1 LKATATANPRI
12 LEWEGVLN
20 ARDTGG
26 IPAATGTIRRGAL
39 VRSGV
44 LNGLTPAGVEALTEH
59 GVRTVIDVRAA
70 DEIAD
75 HWDRYPL
82 REHPIVGYRNLSFTA
97 GHDER
102 MRDQVRAVYAA
113 AQSREEIN
121 RLDLDNHR
129 DGIAAIVAA
138 IADAPPGGVLIHCHA
153 GKDRTGL
160 VVALTLSAIGVSD
173 EDIADD
179 YALSQLVLD
188 ELVREWFAYI
198 GAAASEQGRLR
209 ALADPSR
216 DAMLGTL
223 DHLHQRYGGA
233 QAYLLGAGVTEAQLA
248 RLLARLVDADG
259 SSQA

>member
-1 LKATATANPRI
+1 MNSAPTVNPRI
-12 LEWEGVLN
+12 LDWEGVLN

-26 IPAATGTIRRGAL
+26 IPAATGTIIRGGL
-39 VRSGV
+39 IRSGV
-44 LNGLTPAGVEALTEH
+44 LNGLTPTGIAALTAH

-82 REHPIVGYRNLSFTA
+82 RDHPVVGYRNLSFTA
-97 GHDER
+97 GIDAA
-102 MRDQVRAVYAA
+102 MRDQVRAVYRA

-121 RLDLDNHR
+121 RLDIDNHR
-129 DGIAAIVAA
+129 AGIAAIVGA

-173 EDIADD
+173 EDVADD

-188 ELVREWFAYI
+188 ELVKEWFAYM
-198 GAAASEQGRLR
+198 GATASEQGRLR
-209 ALADPSR
+209 MLADPSGE
-216 DAMLGTL
+216 AMLGTL
-223 DHLHQRYGGA
+223 EHVRQKYGGA
-233 QAYLLGAGVTEAQLA
+233 RPYLAAGGVTDEQLERLRA
-248 RLLARLVDADG
+248 RLLETA
-259 SSQA
+259 

>member
-1 LKATATANPRI
+1 LTAAITGRERI
-12 LEWEGVLN
+12 LDWEGVLN

-26 IPAATGTIRRGAL
+26 IPAAGGTVKRGGL

-44 LNGLTPAGVEALTEH
+44 LNGLTPDGVAALTAH

-82 REHPIVGYRNLSFTA
+82 RDHPVVGYRNISFTA
-97 GHDER
+97 GFEEQ
-102 MRDQVRAVYAA
+102 MRDQVRAVYGAA
-113 AQSREEIN
+113 ESREEIN

-129 DGIAAIVAA
+129 NGIAAIVAG
-138 IADAPPGGVLIHCHA
+138 IADAPDGGVLIHCHA

-173 EDIADD
+173 ADIADD

-188 ELVREWFAYI
+188 QLVKEWFAYM
-198 GAAASEQGRLR
+198 GAAASEQERLR
-209 ALADPSR
+209 RLADPSR
-216 DAMLGTL
+216 EAMIGTL
-223 DHLHQRYGGA
+223 EHLHERYGGA
-233 QAYLLGAGVTEAQLA
+233 EAYLRGAGVTQEQLA
-248 RLLARLVDADG
+248 RLRTRLVEA
-259 SSQA
+259 A